1 MNNKHWLG
9 ILLALAGSWLTV
21 GAAQAATTISGN
33 IISPNWTAANSPYIV
48 SENIEVAPGATL
60 TIEAGTVVK
69 FKKNKG
75 ITVRGTLKINGN
87 NSNIVVL
94 TSAEATTTRGDWA
107 GITFADESVDAEFDS
122 NGNYIGGSIIKYAVF
137 NHSQGLKL
145 DNSHPYIVNSNFL
158 NNTTAI
164 TISGTAPVD
173 TSLNA
178 AVDNHKLL
186 ISRNNI
192 TNNTIGLIINR
203 AFLAPPMIFDPS
215 GLAANQIK
223 ANIVID
229 GNAINY
235 NQEGIWLQQA
245 QRAAILNNQL
255 NFNNN
260 YGLKI
265 SAGAPNAIVQ
275 HNTINYNNIGLELA
289 ARGANI
295 VKNAIAYNNQAGL
308 NFLNTNN
315 QINNNNIY
323 GNLGYD
329 LRSPLAGGSLANNYW
344 GAATPINTSLPTSSS
359 FTIEPRLIEPTDI
372 ASLATPTINDFATS
386 TILDKILVS
395 GTKDASAD
403 IWINGRP
410 AVALD
415 SEVTWSYSLPLAIGI
430 NDFSLL
436 SKDAAGKVSPTINF
450 TINRLENKFVP
461 VPTLNSFKLTTD
473 QAAQALSGNK
483 DINTAIIING
493 REAVSLDNKT
503 TWQATV
509 ALKYGRNDFSIV
521 AQSAAGYQSDP
532 LAISIQRPDTTGQQV
547 LLAEAQASVGMA
559 VDTTLTKKM
568 AGRILLQVEANG
580 EAWYVNPLNGQRYFL
595 AGPTNAFNLMRQLG
609 LGVKHSVITTKITD
623 NKLLGRILIDVD
635 DSGKAYYVHPI
646 TKKLYYL
653 GRPADA
659 LRVMRQVGLGINN
672 QNLRK
677 IKLAQ

>member
-1 MNNKHWLG
+1 MNNKYWLG
-9 ILLALAGSWLTV
+9 VVLALAGSWLTV

-33 IISPNWTAANSPYIV
+33 IISPNWTAANSPYII
-48 SENIEVAPGATL
+48 SENIEVSPGATL

-75 ITVRGTLKINGN
+75 ITVRGTLKINGS
-87 NSNIVVL
+87 NSNMVVL

-122 NGNYIGGSIIKYAVF
+122 SGNYIGGSIIKYAVF
-137 NHSQGLKL
+137 SHSQGLKL

-164 TISGTAPVD
+164 TVSGAAPTD

-178 AVDNHKLL
+178 AADTHKLL

-192 TNNTIGLIINR
+192 TNNTNGLIINR
-203 AFLAPPMIFDPS
+203 AFLAQPMVFDPS
-215 GLAANQIK
+215 GLTSNQIK

-265 SAGAPNAIVQ
+265 SASAPDAIVQ

-308 NFLNTNN
+308 NFLSTNN

-329 LRSPLAGGSLANNYW
+329 LRSTLTGGALANNYW
-344 GAATPINTSLPTSSS
+344 GAATTINASLPTSSS
-359 FTIEPRLIEPTDI
+359 FTIEPRLTDPTDI
-372 ASLATPTINDFATS
+372 ASLATPTINDFAAS

-403 IWINGRP
+403 IWINGRQ

-415 SEVTWSYSLPLAIGI
+415 SEVTWSYSLPLEMGT

-436 SKDAAGKVSPTINF
+436 SKDASGKVSPTVNF
-450 TINRLENKFVP
+450 TISRLENKFVP
-461 VPTLNSFKLTTD
+461 VPTINSFKLTTD
-473 QAAQALSGNK
+473 QTTQALSGSK
-483 DINTAIIING
+483 DINTAIMING
-493 REAVSLDNKT
+493 QEAVALDNKT

-509 ALKYGRNDFSIV
+509 VLKYGRNDFSIV

-547 LLAEAQASVGMA
+547 LTAEAQASAGIA
-559 VDTTLTKKM
+559 VDAALTKKM
-568 AGRILLQVEANG
+568 AGRILLQVEAKG

-595 AGPTNAFNLMRQLG
+595 AGPANAFNLMRQLG
-609 LGVKHSVITTKITD
+609 LGVKHSVITAKIVD
-623 NKLLGRILIDVD
+623 SKLLGRILIDVD
-635 DSGKAYYVHPI
+635 DSGKAYYVHPT

-659 LRVMRQVGLGINN
+659 LQVMRQVGLGINN

>member
-344 GAATPINTSLPTSSS
+344 GVATPINASLPTSSS
-359 FTIEPRLIEPTDI
+359 FTIEPRL
-372 ASLATPTINDFATS
+372 
-386 TILDKILVS
+386 
-395 GTKDASAD
+395 
-403 IWINGRP
+403 
-410 AVALD
+410 
-415 SEVTWSYSLPLAIGI
+415 
-430 NDFSLL
+430 
-436 SKDAAGKVSPTINF
+436 
-450 TINRLENKFVP
+450 
-461 VPTLNSFKLTTD
+461 
-473 QAAQALSGNK
+473 
-483 DINTAIIING
+483 
-493 REAVSLDNKT
+493 
-503 TWQATV
+503 
-509 ALKYGRNDFSIV
+509 
-521 AQSAAGYQSDP
+521 
-532 LAISIQRPDTTGQQV
+532 
-547 LLAEAQASVGMA
+547 
-559 VDTTLTKKM
+559 
-568 AGRILLQVEANG
+568 
-580 EAWYVNPLNGQRYFL
+580 
-595 AGPTNAFNLMRQLG
+595 
-609 LGVKHSVITTKITD
+609 
-623 NKLLGRILIDVD
+623 
-635 DSGKAYYVHPI
+635 
-646 TKKLYYL
+646 
-653 GRPADA
+653 
-659 LRVMRQVGLGINN
+659 
-672 QNLRK
+672 
-677 IKLAQ
+677 

>member
-344 GAATPINTSLPTSSS
+344 GVATPINASLPTSSS

-403 IWINGRP
+403 IWINGRQ

-415 SEVTWSYSLPLAIGI
+415 SEVTWSYSLPLEMGT

-436 SKDAAGKVSPTINF
+436 SKDASGKVSPTVNF
-450 TINRLENKFVP
+450 TISRLENKFVP
-461 VPTLNSFKLTTD
+461 VPTINSFKPTTD
-473 QAAQALSGNK
+473 QTTQALSGSK
-483 DINTAIIING
+483 DINTAIMING
-493 REAVSLDNKT
+493 QEAVALDNKT

-509 ALKYGRNDFSIV
+509 VLKYGRNDFTIV
-521 AQSAAGYQSDP
+521 AQSAAGYQSDS

-547 LLAEAQASVGMA
+547 LTAEAQASAGIA
-559 VDTTLTKKM
+559 TDTALTKKM
-568 AGRILLQVEANG
+568 AGRILLQVEAKG

-595 AGPTNAFNLMRQLG
+595 AGPANAFNLMRQLG
-609 LGVKHSVITTKITD
+609 FGVKHSVITAKIVD
-623 NKLLGRILIDVD
+623 SKLLGRILIDVD
-635 DSGKAYYVHPI
+635 DSGKAYYVHPT

-659 LRVMRQVGLGINN
+659 LQVMRQVGLGINN

>member
-344 GAATPINTSLPTSSS
+344 GVATPINASLPTSSS

-403 IWINGRP
+403 IWINGRQ

-415 SEVTWSYSLPLAIGI
+415 SEVTWSYSLPLEMGT

-436 SKDAAGKVSPTINF
+436 SKDASGKVSPTVNF
-450 TINRLENKFVP
+450 TISRLENKFVP

-623 NKLLGRILIDVD
+623 SKLLGRILIDVD
-635 DSGKAYYVHPI
+635 DSGKAYYVHPT

-659 LRVMRQVGLGINN
+659 LQVMRQVGLGINN

>member
-1 MNNKHWLG
+1 
-9 ILLALAGSWLTV
+9 
-21 GAAQAATTISGN
+21 
-33 IISPNWTAANSPYIV
+33 
-48 SENIEVAPGATL
+48 
-60 TIEAGTVVK
+60 
-69 FKKNKG
+69 
-75 ITVRGTLKINGN
+75 
-87 NSNIVVL
+87 
-94 TSAEATTTRGDWA
+94 
-107 GITFADESVDAEFDS
+107 
-122 NGNYIGGSIIKYAVF
+122 
-137 NHSQGLKL
+137 
-145 DNSHPYIVNSNFL
+145 
-158 NNTTAI
+158 
-164 TISGTAPVD
+164 
-173 TSLNA
+173 
-178 AVDNHKLL
+178 L

-192 TNNTIGLIINR
+192 TNNTNGLIINR
-203 AFLAPPMIFDPS
+203 AFLAQPMVFDPS
-215 GLAANQIK
+215 GLTSNQIK

-265 SAGAPNAIVQ
+265 SASAPDAIVQ

-308 NFLNTNN
+308 NFLSTNN

-329 LRSPLAGGSLANNYW
+329 LRSTLTGGALANNYW
-344 GAATPINTSLPTSSS
+344 GAATTINASLPTSSS
-359 FTIEPRLIEPTDI
+359 FTIEPRLTDPTDI
-372 ASLATPTINDFATS
+372 ASLATPTINDFAAS

-403 IWINGRP
+403 IWINGRQ

-415 SEVTWSYSLPLAIGI
+415 SEVTWSYSLPLEMGT

-436 SKDAAGKVSPTINF
+436 SKDASGKVSPTVNF
-450 TINRLENKFVP
+450 TISRLENKFVP
-461 VPTLNSFKLTTD
+461 VPTINSFKPTTD
-473 QAAQALSGNK
+473 QTTQALSGSK
-483 DINTAIIING
+483 DINTAIMING
-493 REAVSLDNKT
+493 QEAVALDNKT

-547 LLAEAQASVGMA
+547 LTAEAQASAGIA
-559 VDTTLTKKM
+559 VDAALTKKM
-568 AGRILLQVEANG
+568 AGRILLQVEAKG

-595 AGPTNAFNLMRQLG
+595 AGPANAFNLMRQLG
-609 LGVKHSVITTKITD
+609 LGVKHSVITAKIVD
-623 NKLLGRILIDVD
+623 SKLLGRILIDVD
-635 DSGKAYYVHPI
+635 DSGKAYYVHPT

-659 LRVMRQVGLGINN
+659 LQVMRQVGLGINN